1 MTAEWKIVYDALYRD
16 GKKTAAQIQAVSSLR
31 LTQAEKDEITSITG

>member
-16 GKKTAAQIQAVSSLR
+16 GKKTAVQIQAVITPR
-31 LTQAEKDEITSITG
+31 LTQAEKDEILNAV